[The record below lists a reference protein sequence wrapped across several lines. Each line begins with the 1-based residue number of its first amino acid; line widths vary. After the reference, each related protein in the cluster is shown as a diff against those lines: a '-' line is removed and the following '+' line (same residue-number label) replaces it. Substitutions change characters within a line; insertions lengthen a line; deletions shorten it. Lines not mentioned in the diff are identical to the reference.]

1 MMHPKNLWVSQIFPI
16 AIYPGICLLTGA
28 MANATNVLSSGIEI
42 TGSIRFSNDM
52 IIDGKIEG
60 EITSD
65 KGKVTIGENAVIKGD
80 VTAGDVKVYGNVEGK
95 ITSQRC
101 ELKDKSKITGDI
113 KSKVFSMEEGAQL
126 CGRTEIGG

>member
-1 MMHPKNLWVSQIFPI
+1 MFPI
-16 AIYPGICLLTGA
+16 ATIPAICFSTRA
-28 MANATNVLSSGIEI
+28 MANATNVLSTGIEI
-42 TGSIRFSNDM
+42 VGSIRFSNDM

-65 KGKVTIGENAVIKGD
+65 KGKITIGENAQVKGD
-80 VTAGDVKVYGNVEGK
+80 VSAGEVKVYGNVEGK

-101 ELKDKSKITGDI
+101 ELKDKSKINGDI

-126 CGRTEIGG
+126 TGRTEIGG

>member
-1 MMHPKNLWVSQIFPI
+1 
-16 AIYPGICLLTGA
+16 

-52 IIDGKIEG
+52 IIDGKVEG

-65 KGKVTIGENAVIKGD
+65 KGKVTIGENAMVKGD
-80 VTAGDVKVYGNVEGK
+80 ITAGDVKVYGNVEGK
-95 ITSQRC
+95 ITSERC